1 MEPSPSDNECEAP
14 HLRRRGILP
23 WELCCVGNSFLCSC
37 VSASPTPS
45 SPGLADSLAVSPS
58 ISRYLPVSPRISSH
72 LLASPRISP
81 YLLSP
86 GISRYLP
93 VSRDIPPY
101 PAADTAKR
109 IGQTRDR
116 YRRAAVPPLLSYS
129 LPLPPCRLS
138 RRPMPCLPSVA
149 AAPPY
154 RRPLPPPYRRSHS
167 AAPPPTRTH
176 LTSCSTEFAMRS
188 DPSRRVPRSGLAGP
202 EEPVRE
208 CSAANLAEPER
219 RLARWGASMRP
230 TQVVV
235 LLLQASA

>member
-1 MEPSPSDNECEAP
+1 MACESGGRSLVVLGALGVQLLTSHP
-14 HLRRRGILP
+14 GPR
-23 WELCCVGNSFLCSC
+23 
-37 VSASPTPS
+37 SAVHVVVNTSW
-45 SPGLADSLAVSPS
+45 GL
-58 ISRYLPVSPRISSH
+58 RISSY
-72 LLASPRISP
+72 PRV
-81 YLLSP
+81 SP
-86 GISRYLP
+86 GIPPYPAISRH
-93 VSRDIPPY
+93 IPPY

-154 RRPLPPPYRRSHS
+154 RRPLPPYFLLDRVCADERTEPPGAPQRPRWARRTG
-167 AAPPPTRTH
+167 PRV
-176 LTSCSTEFAMRS
+176 LRS
-188 DPSRRVPRSGLAGP
+188 
-202 EEPVRE
+202 
-208 CSAANLAEPER
+208 NLAEPER